1 MNILIM
7 WVMACGAVLGG
18 LNGFWGET
26 VSAWENVLRKVLSF

>member
-1 MNILIM
+1 MNTLIM

-18 LNGFWGET
+18 LDQFWGT